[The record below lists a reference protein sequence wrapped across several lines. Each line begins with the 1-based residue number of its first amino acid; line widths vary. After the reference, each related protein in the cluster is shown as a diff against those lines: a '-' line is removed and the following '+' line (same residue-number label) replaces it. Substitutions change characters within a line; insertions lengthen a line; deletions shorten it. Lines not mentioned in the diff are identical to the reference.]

1 MTETTDTTDPAEA
14 IYALYPVFRARDG
27 FRDLSADGLAD
38 VVQEVENLY
47 KSFERRVDVRGTY
60 STVGFRA
67 DADLMLWLVGRSP
80 EDVQEFLAEFRR
92 TQAGR
97 LTDLVFTFMGV
108 VKPAEFTAD
117 HRPAFVKGEPP
128 KTYLCVYPF
137 VRTPDWYLL
146 PSEERGAML
155 AEHGVIGREFP
166 EVLANTTSAFGLAD
180 WEWILAFEADR
191 ADTLVDCIRRL
202 RDAKARTYTKEEIPF
217 VTGIRKNVTDALA
230 DLA

>member
-1 MTETTDTTDPAEA
+1 MSDITETSET
-14 IYALYPVFRARDG
+14 IYALYPVFRARHD
-27 FRDLSADGLAD
+27 FRDLSADALAD

-47 KSFERRVDVRGTY
+47 KAFEGRVDVRGTY

-67 DADLMLWLVGRSP
+67 DVDLMLWLVGRTP
-80 EDVQEFLAEFRR
+80 EEVQAFVAEFRR

-97 LTDLVFTFMGV
+97 LTDLVWTFMGV

-117 HRPAFVKGEPP
+117 HRPAFVKGVPP

-137 VRTPDWYLL
+137 VRTPEWYLL
-146 PSEERGAML
+146 PREERGELL
-155 AEHGVIGREFP
+155 ASHGVIGREFP
-166 EVLANTTSAFGLAD
+166 DVLANTTSAFGLGD

-202 RDAKARTYTKEEIPF
+202 RDAKARLYTKEEVPF
-217 VTGIRKNVTDALA
+217 VTGIRKSVADALA